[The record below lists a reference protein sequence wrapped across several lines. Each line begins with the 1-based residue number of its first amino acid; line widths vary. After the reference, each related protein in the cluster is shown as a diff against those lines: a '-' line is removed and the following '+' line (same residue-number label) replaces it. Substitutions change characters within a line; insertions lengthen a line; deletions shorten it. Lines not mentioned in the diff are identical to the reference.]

1 MSKAPFLFAIHLA
14 CAFGAASAA
23 AQVTYGP
30 SLSPSGEGDVEE
42 VEEMPAS
49 SGPPSTEVVKTPPDE
64 VSALSDELRFS
75 HEELRSRFDYL
86 VAAGLGSGRPWQGYG
101 LEMGSI
107 VAKDFV
113 AGLFVGGGSF
123 EESGILEERAYD
135 VRGRTR
141 SAGGSLRLF
150 SSHFT
155 HLSVEGILGYA
166 SWEGS
171 VDPHGSDEEEV
182 ETAAHKLSSGFR
194 ATGVF
199 AGIAAG
205 FAWVWESG
213 LFLEWTPVGMRVS
226 KMLQKDYDRDNAS
239 VDKAVKFAVERASI
253 YGLTNLKVG
262 YLF

>member
-1 MSKAPFLFAIHLA
+1 MSKAPFLFAIILA
-14 CAFGAASAA
+14 CALGAAPAA

-30 SLSPSGEGDVEE
+30 SLSPSDEGDVDE
-42 VEEMPAS
+42 VEEMPVS
-49 SGPPSTEVVKTPPDE
+49 SGPPSTAVVKTPPE
-64 VSALSDELRFS
+64 EASALSDELGFS

-101 LEMGSI
+101 LEMGAV
-107 VAKDFV
+107 VAK
-113 AGLFVGGGSF
+113 
-123 EESGILEERAYD
+123 ESGILEERAYD
-135 VRGRTR
+135 VTGKAR
-141 SAGGSLRLF
+141 SAGASLRLF

-166 SWEGS
+166 SWEGR
-171 VDPHGSDEEEV
+171 VDPHGSDEDEV
-182 ETAAHKLSSGFR
+182 ESAADKLSSGFR
-194 ATGVF
+194 ATGAF
-199 AGIAAG
+199 AGLAVG
-205 FAWVWESG
+205 LTWVWESG

-239 VDKAVKFAVERASI
+239 VDKAVKFAVERASF